1 MHPRER
7 WWARREDAPL
17 PTLWLTLMIEDDP
30 TDEISEIEAR
40 IEALAKAAERCRKFI
55 LASKAAIAGGVAL
68 LVVAVLG
75 LFGAGQSAALGS
87 IALMLGGIV
96 WFGSNFGTLRQTDA
110 AVSAAEALRSDLISR
125 IDLREVRDAPVKLL

>member
-1 MHPRER
+1 M
-7 WWARREDAPL
+7 
-17 PTLWLTLMIEDDP
+17 TEDDP
-30 TDEISEIEAR
+30 ADEISEIEAR
-40 IEALAKAAERCRKFI
+40 IAELAETAERCRKAI
-55 LASKAAIAGGVAL
+55 LVSKAAIAGGVAL
-68 LVVAVLG
+68 LLVAILG

-96 WFGSNFGTLRQTDA
+96 WFGSNVGTLRQTDA